1 MNDLLASQGKEVR
14 GRLLGPGASP
24 PAHEACV
31 CTRCCV
37 RCPTPSCPLMGCA
50 RRPAPSPIGAQ
61 VPSPHHACACR
72 SPDAHIAHAKQPQV
86 RTPAVIQSNPEQ
98 SKHLETARLK
108 ISGLWIDLVNLRSE
122 TYAAGSR
129 IPQVRA
135 VPRPPLR

>member
-1 MNDLLASQGKEVR
+1 M
-14 GRLLGPGASP
+14 
-24 PAHEACV
+24 
-31 CTRCCV
+31 
-37 RCPTPSCPLMGCA
+37 
-50 RRPAPSPIGAQ
+50 GAQ
-61 VPSPHHACACR
+61 VPTPHHACASR
-72 SPDAHIAHAKQPQV
+72 SPDAHVAHAKQQPQV

-135 VPRPPLR
+135 VPRPPLRRWGCRPGLVWRVGACSCLEPSLDAPLTLP